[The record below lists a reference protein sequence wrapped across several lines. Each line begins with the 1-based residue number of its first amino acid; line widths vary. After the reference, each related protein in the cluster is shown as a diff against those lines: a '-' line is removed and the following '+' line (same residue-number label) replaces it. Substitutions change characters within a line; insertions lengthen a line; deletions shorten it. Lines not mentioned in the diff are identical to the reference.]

1 VNERRAAWL
10 AAFAAFAVFLP
21 AAGYPFLSWDDD
33 VNVVNNAQLA
43 LSPGGLFWMLTGS
56 RLGHWHPLTWLTLAV
71 DKTLGGGS
79 PIPFHLTNI
88 LLHAV
93 SAGLFALCARRLLR
107 DASGWTALL
116 AALLWGLH
124 PLRVESV
131 AWVTER
137 RDVLSGALLLGSL
150 YAHLRWAEDEGDVRW
165 RRWALLLG
173 GGAMLSKVF
182 AVMWPFVLAAVDAL
196 VLERGPRWR
205 EKAPYLAFAV
215 PSLALNLAAQ
225 AGGAAVPWAAFGLG
239 PRLAQASLALA
250 FYPYATVRPLGLSP
264 LYEYSALLQPEPFAF
279 SLAFVLAAAVWWL
292 MWGREHRRLTALL
305 LCYVLLLA
313 PALGLFKSGRM
324 SAADRWSYLP
334 ALPLSLLAAALLSP
348 LLRGLPGRAAA
359 FSLAAVLAV
368 LTQRQLPVWSSDE
381 ALWTRAAQASR
392 LSYYARLKLA
402 SALAAAGKLPEADAA
417 RRDALEVHRVVFETA
432 AAVLANRGDEAGAQ
446 AALSRARSGPS
457 IAP

>member
-1 VNERRAAWL
+1 MNERRAAWL
-10 AAFAAFAVFLP
+10 AAAAAFLVFLP

-56 RLGHWHPLTWLTLAV
+56 RLGHWHPLTWLSLAV
-71 DKTLGGGS
+71 DKAVGGGS
-79 PIPFHLTNI
+79 PLPFHLTNI
-88 LLHAV
+88 LLHSA
-93 SAGLFALCARRLLR
+93 SAGLLALCARRLLR

-116 AALLWGLH
+116 AALLWALH

-150 YAHLRWAEDEGDVRW
+150 YAHLRAAEDDARGRW
-165 RRWALLLG
+165 RLWALALG
-173 GGAMLSKVF
+173 GAAMLSKVF
-182 AVMWPFVLAAVDAL
+182 AVMWPLVLAALDAL

-205 EKAPYLAFAV
+205 EKAPYLAFAL

-225 AGGAAVPWAAFGLG
+225 SAGAAVPWAAFGLG

-250 FYPYATVRPLGLSP
+250 FYPYATLWPVGLSP
-264 LYEYSALLQPEPFAF
+264 LYEYSTLLQPQPFAF
-279 SLAFVLAAAVWWL
+279 SLAFVLAGCVWWPV
-292 MWGREHRRLTALL
+292 WGRESRRLTAAL
-305 LCYVLLLA
+305 LCYGLLLA

-334 ALPLSLLAAALLSP
+334 ALPLSLLAAALLAP
-348 LLRGLPGRAAA
+348 LLRERAGRAAA
-359 FSLAAVLAV
+359 FSLAAALAL

-381 ALWTRAAQASR
+381 ALWTRAAQASP
-392 LSYYARLKLA
+392 LSYYARFKLA
-402 SALAAAGKLPEADAA
+402 SALASAGKRPQAEAA
-417 RRDALEVHRVVFETA
+417 RRDGLAVHRVVFETA
-432 AAVLANRGDEAGAQ
+432 AAVLANRGDEAGAR
-446 AALSRARSGPS
+446 AALARAQGGPAIS
-457 IAP
+457 P

>member
-1 VNERRAAWL
+1 
-10 AAFAAFAVFLP
+10 
-21 AAGYPFLSWDDD
+21 
-33 VNVVNNAQLA
+33 
-43 LSPGGLFWMLTGS
+43 
-56 RLGHWHPLTWLTLAV
+56 
-71 DKTLGGGS
+71 
-79 PIPFHLTNI
+79 
-88 LLHAV
+88 
-93 SAGLFALCARRLLR
+93 
-107 DASGWTALL
+107 
-116 AALLWGLH
+116 
-124 PLRVESV
+124 
-131 AWVTER
+131 
-137 RDVLSGALLLGSL
+137 
-150 YAHLRWAEDEGDVRW
+150 
-165 RRWALLLG
+165 
-173 GGAMLSKVF
+173 MLSKVF

-417 RRDALEVHRVVFETA
+417 RRDGLEVHRVVFETA